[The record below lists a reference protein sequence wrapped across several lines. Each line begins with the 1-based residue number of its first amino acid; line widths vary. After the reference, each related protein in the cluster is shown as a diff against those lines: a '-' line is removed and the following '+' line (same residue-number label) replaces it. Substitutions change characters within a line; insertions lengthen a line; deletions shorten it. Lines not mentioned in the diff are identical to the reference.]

1 MTHSYSA
8 FSDNCIYFYGN
19 RGIIPGMFRLQG
31 VSRAFIVDQLKA
43 LTPPKSTGLDGIGTR
58 FLKDGADA
66 LADVVISL
74 VNLSI
79 TLKIV
84 PACTKHAKVIPM
96 YKKKGKLDVGNYR
109 PVSVLTSISKV
120 LEKAVHC
127 QVEGYCNA
135 NNIIFPI
142 QSGFRRSFLTDSCL
156 VYLHDYTRD
165 EIGMALLDIQKAFDS
180 VNHEMLCEKIRLA
193 GIEPDRVISYL
204 EARKQMVCVGESYSS
219 SETIKC
225 GVPQGSVLVLSYV

>member
-1 MTHSYSA
+1 MTDSYSA
-8 FSDNCIYFYGN
+8 FSDNCKSFYGN
-19 RGIIPGMFRLQG
+19 KGIIPGMFTLQG
-31 VSRAFIVDQLKA
+31 VSRAFILEQLKQA
-43 LTPPKSTGLDGIGTR
+43 LKPQKGTGLDGIGPR

-66 LADVVISL
+66 LADVVTYL

-79 TLKIV
+79 TSKIV

-96 YKKKGKLDVGNYR
+96 YKKKSKLDVGNYR

-135 NNIIFPI
+135 NNIIFPM
-142 QSGFRRSFLTDSCL
+142 QSGFRKSFSTDSCL
-156 VYLHDYTRD
+156 IYFHDYIRD
-165 EIGMALLDIQKAFDS
+165 EISKGKLVGMALLDVQKAFDS

-193 GIEPDRVISYL
+193 GIEPDWFISYL
-204 EARKQMVCVGESYSS
+204 AARKQRNHKMRSS
-219 SETIKC
+219 PMERFRT
-225 GVPQGSVLVLSYV
+225 LVLSYV